1 MLSLAVNTQEPEKQ
15 DLSDVDNLDII
26 SIWKTIQGEGPFAGH
41 PAVFVRTAGC
51 NLRCPSCDTLYTTGR
66 HKHSIA
72 EILQAINDL
81 GEGVVKLT
89 VITGGEPFRQDISE
103 LVTTLLYAGST
114 SFDFQQV
121 QVETNGTLYLP
132 DFPFGSPR
140 VSIVCSPKTAKINSQ
155 LEPMIT
161 AFKYILHADSVSQED
176 GLPLASLGY
185 DCVPFRCPDSS
196 VPIFVQPFDSG
207 DETENA
213 RHRQAAV
220 ASCLKYGYRLSLQLH
235 KTLGLD

>member
-1 MLSLAVNTQEPEKQ
+1 MLALPVNTQEPEKQ

-26 SIWKTIQGEGPFAGH
+26 SIWKTIQGEGPFAGL

-51 NLRCPSCDTLYTTGR
+51 NLQCSGCDTLYTTGR

-72 EILQAINDL
+72 EILTAINRL

-103 LVTTLLYAGST
+103 LVTMLLYGGEAL
-114 SFDFQQV
+114 DLQQV

-140 VSIVCSPKTAKINSQ
+140 ASIVCSPKTAKIHRE
-155 LEPMIT
+155 LEPHIT
-161 AFKYILHADSVSQED
+161 AFKYILHADSVSPND

-185 DCVPFRCPDSS
+185 DCVPFRCADKC

-207 DETENA
+207 DEEENL

>member
-1 MLSLAVNTQEPEKQ
+1 MLSLTVNTQEPEKQ

-41 PAVFVRTAGC
+41 PAIFVRLAGC
-51 NLRCPSCDTLYTTGR
+51 NLTCKFCDTNYTQYR
-66 HKHSIA
+66 LKRSIA
-72 EILQAINDL
+72 DILTEINRL
-81 GEGVVKLT
+81 GEGIVKLI

-103 LVTTLLYAGST
+103 LVTTLLYGGEAL
-114 SFDFQQV
+114 DLQQV
-121 QVETNGTLYLP
+121 QIETNGTLYLP

-161 AFKYILHADSVSQED
+161 AFKYILHADSVSPTD

-185 DCVPFRCPDSS
+185 DCVPFRRPDSS

-207 DETENA
+207 DEVENA

-220 ASCLKYGYRLSLQLH
+220 ESCLKYGYRLSLQLH